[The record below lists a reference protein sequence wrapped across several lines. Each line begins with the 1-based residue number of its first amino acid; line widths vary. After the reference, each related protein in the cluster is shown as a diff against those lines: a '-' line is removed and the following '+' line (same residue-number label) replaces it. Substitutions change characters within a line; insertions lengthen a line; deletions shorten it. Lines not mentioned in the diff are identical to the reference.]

1 MLALAL
7 ALSLTAA
14 APAPAKAPAKP
25 TTSTTKPTTMPTLTL
40 PSFKA
45 PSSFAATVTVV
56 VQGVVPPAPWPTTP
70 KQESLEIGAALYAQ
84 RCVLCHGDSGAAD
97 GVGARRIKPEPQH
110 LDDVIWQGTVSDG
123 DIKKAILDGGAAVSR
138 SPMMPANPDLKT
150 RPDDVQAL
158 VDYVRF
164 LRPNTGSATATITMS
179 TGTTAV
185 AHAVADENGDAR
197 LVINAVPLGK
207 AKVLVQRDE
216 SGAVACTL
224 DIVVVSGGV
233 TATCNPPAP

>member
-1 MLALAL
+1 MLTVVL

-14 APAPAKAPAKP
+14 PATAKGPAKP
-25 TTSTTKPTTMPTLTL
+25 TPTPKTMPTLTL
-40 PSFKA
+40 PSFKT
-45 PSSFAATVTVV
+45 PSSFAATVTIV
-56 VQGVVPPAPWPTTP
+56 VQGVVPPTPWPTTP

-84 RCVLCHGDSGAAD
+84 RCVLCHGDTGAAD

-110 LDDVIWQGTVSDG
+110 LDDVIWQGTVSDDD
-123 DIKKAILDGGAAVSR
+123 DIKKAILEGGAAVSR

-185 AHAVADENGDAR
+185 AHAVADENGEAR

-207 AKVLVQRDE
+207 AQVLVQRDE
-216 SGAVACTL
+216 GGAVACTL